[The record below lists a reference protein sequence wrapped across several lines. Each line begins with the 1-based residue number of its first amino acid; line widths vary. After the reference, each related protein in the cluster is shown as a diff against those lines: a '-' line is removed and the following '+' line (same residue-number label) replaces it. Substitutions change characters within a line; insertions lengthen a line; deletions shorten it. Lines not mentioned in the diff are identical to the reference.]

1 VNPDFRDSRAIS
13 LGISALIVIALV
25 LIVGFGVFLANDFSS
40 SKVST
45 STRTVT
51 VSGTPETQTVTL
63 MVKPTSEGSV
73 VTMTEHVNT
82 FVVYIIT
89 HDIITN
95 SSTTYTCWIN
105 PTLTLTRSITT
116 SFAPQN
122 NITGI
127 FNATVVTI
135 SSNTTTT
142 TTLTVSQPYPLT
154 TSITTQN
161 GSTQTVTACS
171 AETG

>member
-1 VNPDFRDSRAIS
+1 MLRREKAIS
-13 LGISALIVIALV
+13 LGLAALV
-25 LIVGFGVFLANDFSS
+25 VIVLILIVGFGAFLANDLYST
-40 SKVST
+40 KVTT
-45 STRTVT
+45 STQTVT
-51 VSGTPETQTVTL
+51 LPGTPETQTVTETAN
-63 MVKPTSEGSV
+63 PTSEGSL

-89 HDIITN
+89 HVIITN

-105 PTLTLTRSITT
+105 PTLTLTRSTT
-116 SFAPQN
+116 ASFAPAN
-122 NITGI
+122 NITGT
-127 FNATVVTI
+127 FSATVVTI

-142 TTLTVSQPYPLT
+142 STLTVSQPYPLT

-161 GSTQTVTACS
+161 GSTQTVTVCS

>member
-1 VNPDFRDSRAIS
+1 MKAVS
-13 LGISALIVIALV
+13 LGFTAAIVIALI
-25 LIVGFGVFLANDFSS
+25 LIVGFGAFLANDFNSPR
-40 SKVST
+40 VTT
-45 STRTVT
+45 STQTVT
-51 VSGTPETQTVTL
+51 VLGTPETQTVT
-63 MVKPTSEGSV
+63 VSANTNYEGSL

-105 PTLTLTRSITT
+105 PTLTLTRSVTT
-116 SFAPQN
+116 SFAPAN
-122 NITGI
+122 NITGT
-127 FNATVVTI
+127 FSATVVTI
-135 SSNTTTT
+135 SANVTTT